1 MNFKIKPL
9 DYETHQC
16 KWCCDHERGIA
27 CTRWF
32 RRWDGARNILF
43 QYVIGRRNVRDD
55 VRDVDRSVMCHYVC
69 DGVCNI
75 LCNITRAMLSVL

>member
-1 MNFKIKPL
+1 MRLI
-9 DYETHQC
+9 DVSGVAISS
-16 KWCCDHERGIA
+16 ERSIA

-32 RRWDGARNILF
+32 RWWNGAANILF
-43 QYVIGRRNVRDD
+43 RYMIARMDVRDD
-55 VRDVDRSVMCHYVC
+55 VRDIDRSVMCHYVC